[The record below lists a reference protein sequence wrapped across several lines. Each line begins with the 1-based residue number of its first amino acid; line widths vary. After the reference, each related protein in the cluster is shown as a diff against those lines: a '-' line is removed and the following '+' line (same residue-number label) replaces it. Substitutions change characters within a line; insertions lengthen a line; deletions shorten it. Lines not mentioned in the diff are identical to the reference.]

1 MPPASAAQA
10 RVSAETYLGRE
21 RAIDVKHE
29 LWRGEVFAMA
39 GASYVHNRI
48 VANLVAALRDALAG
62 GPCHALPSDMKVH
75 VPSREAFVYPDASIV
90 CGPPEFYDPTHDVLT
105 NPAAVF
111 EVLSESTERFD
122 RGDKFVGYR
131 SIPSLRECVLVSQH
145 ERLVEHY
152 VRQPDGTWVLHE
164 HAGKGAVALAC
175 GGELDL
181 VELYRDTGA

>member
-1 MPPASAAQA
+1 MPTASAAQD
-10 RVSAETYLGRE
+10 RVSPATYLAGE
-21 RAIDVKHE
+21 RASGVKHE
-29 LWRGEVFAMA
+29 LWRGDVFAMA
-39 GASYVHNRI
+39 GASYAVSRI

-62 GPCHALPSDMKVH
+62 GPCRALPSDMKVH

-90 CGPPEFYDPTHDVLT
+90 CGPPSFYDPAQDVLT

-122 RGDKFVGYR
+122 RGEKFVGYR

-152 VRQPDGTWVLHE
+152 VRSPDGTWVLHE
-164 HAGKGAVALAC
+164 HAGEGAVALAC
-175 GGELDL
+175 GGRLDL
-181 VELYRDTGA
+181 AALYLDTGA

>member
-10 RVSAETYLGRE
+10 RVSPESYLAGE
-21 RAIDVKHE
+21 RAGQIKHE

-62 GPCHALPSDMKVH
+62 GPCVALPSDMKVH

-90 CGPPEFYDPTHDVLT
+90 CGSPELYDAAQDVLT

-131 SIPSLRECVLVSQH
+131 SIPSLRECVLVSQR

-152 VRQPDGTWVLHE
+152 VRHADGTWVLHE
-164 HAGKGAVALAC
+164 HAGEGAVALAC
-175 GGELDL
+175 GGMLDL
-181 VELYRDTGA
+181 AELYRDTGT

>member
-1 MPPASAAQA
+1 MPPASAAQD
-10 RVSAETYLGRE
+10 RVSPESYLAGE
-21 RAIDVKHE
+21 RGGHAKHE

-48 VANLVAALRDALAG
+48 VANLVAALRDALGG
-62 GPCHALPSDMKVH
+62 GPCVALPSDMKIH

-90 CGPPEFYDPTHDVLT
+90 CGPPQFYDAAQDVLT

-131 SIPSLRECVLVSQH
+131 SIPSLRECVLVSQQ

-164 HAGKGAVALAC
+164 HPGEGSLALAC
-175 GGELDL
+175 GGKLDV

>member
-10 RVSAETYLGRE
+10 HVSPAAYLAAE
-21 RAIDVKHE
+21 RADSLKHE

-48 VANLVAALRDALAG
+48 VANLVAALRDALDG

-90 CGPPEFYDPTHDVLT
+90 CGRPEFYDAAHDVLT

-131 SIPSLRECVLVSQH
+131 SIPSLRECLLVSQR

-152 VRQPDGTWVLHE
+152 IRHPDGTWVLHE
-164 HAGKGAVALAC
+164 HASEGSIVLAC
-175 GGELDL
+175 GGRFELDA
-181 VELYRDTGA
+181 LYRDIAA